1 MKFKVFQ
8 IKRRINRTLYFV
20 VIGEVE
26 IKNPSLKLD
35 DVLDDIWHA
44 CNVSSWGENN
54 LWELSRRINLDTLTM
69 TISEEFSGVA
79 NSDIIVTNEDKI
91 NFTAETFAWKSHTS
105 LKAAKKS
112 LMEKYSNVKSLLG

>member
-79 NSDIIVTNEDKI
+79 NSDIIVTSEDKI
-91 NFTAETFAWKSHTS
+91 NFTAETFAWKSHPT
-105 LKAAKKS
+105 LEAAKRS
-112 LMEKYSNVKSLLG
+112 LMEKYSNVKSLLR